1 MLRNERVII
10 WRDDRNEISR
20 RSKDKAIN
28 IESKKFLEKIEERG
42 WDILN
47 GNAARDEEELTHRS
61 KR

>member
-28 IESKKFLEKIEERG
+28 TESKKFLEKIEERG
-42 WDILN
+42 WDILETQPETKKN
-47 GNAARDEEELTHRS
+47 
-61 KR
+61 